1 MDRLSRTLPGVLLA
15 GLVGSA
21 AYVAG
26 QQAKIHTDLVS
37 DVVVAILFGVLLLN
51 APTGRLL
58 GLTNDSDAPTRWSE
72 GLHFTDKKLLRLAIV
87 LMGLKVQADL
97 FEPQQAF
104 MVLGILV
111 LALPTAFLLIK
122 SASRRLG
129 LSEGMGDLLGI
140 GTMIC
145 GATAINAL
153 APVIKADR
161 RDQGIAI
168 SAVFLFSIFALL
180 AFSPVAGALG
190 LSEQYSGLW
199 AGLAVNDL
207 SSSVAIGSQF
217 GNEGEVLAAAA
228 KSIRILMLGPL
239 LIGFSMMRR
248 SDSRKESWTQHLPLF
263 ILGYLGFFGLRI
275 LGDAQFGEDP
285 RWADLLFWNG
295 KAVKFLILA
304 VCAGIG
310 MQIRIQTL
318 ISVGWRAALAGGAGS
333 LGLAGLSLAMLYAFE
348 NHSTVMAFGLGV
360 GCLLV
365 TAFLTRSRSVT

>member
-51 APTGRLL
+51 TPTGRLL
-58 GLTNDSDAPTRWSE
+58 GLTNDSLAPTRWSD
-72 GLHFTDKKLLRLAIV
+72 GLRFTDKKLLRLAIV

-97 FEPQQAF
+97 FEPKQAF
-104 MVLGILV
+104 MVLGILA

-122 SASRRLG
+122 AASRRLG
-129 LSEGMGDLLGI
+129 LGEGMGDLLGI

-239 LIGFSMMRR
+239 LIGFSLLRR

-263 ILGYLGFFGLRI
+263 ILGYLAFFGLRI

-285 RWADLLFWNG
+285 RWAELLFWNG
-295 KAVKFLILA
+295 KVVKFLILA

-348 NHSTVMAFGLGV
+348 NHSSVMAFGLGM

>member
-1 MDRLSRTLPGVLLA
+1 
-15 GLVGSA
+15 
-21 AYVAG
+21 
-26 QQAKIHTDLVS
+26 
-37 DVVVAILFGVLLLN
+37 
-51 APTGRLL
+51 
-58 GLTNDSDAPTRWSE
+58 
-72 GLHFTDKKLLRLAIV
+72 
-87 LMGLKVQADL
+87 MGLKVQADL
-97 FEPQQAF
+97 FEPKQAF
-104 MVLGILV
+104 MVLGILA

-122 SASRRLG
+122 AASRRLG

-207 SSSVAIGSQF
+207 SSSVAVGSQF
-217 GNEGEVLAAAA
+217 GNEAEVLAAAA
-228 KSIRILMLGPL
+228 KSVRILMLGPL

-248 SDSRKESWTQHLPLF
+248 TESSKGGWVQHMPMF
-263 ILGYLGFFGLRI
+263 ILGYLGFFVLRI
-275 LGDAQFGEDP
+275 LGDAQFGDDT
-285 RWADLLFWNG
+285 RWADVLYWNG
-295 KAVKFLILA
+295 KVVKFLILA

-348 NHSTVMAFGLGV
+348 NHSSAVAMGLGV
-360 GCLLV
+360 GCFLV
-365 TAFLTRSRSVT
+365 TVFVTRSRSVA